1 MFKQIFV
8 NRKQVQ
14 EEETTGKVYKL
25 IQCCDK
31 LKQIK
36 KDVFVNLEVRYIF

>member
-25 IQCCDK
+25 IQYCDK
-31 LKQIK
+31 LKADK
-36 KDVFVNLEVRYIF
+36 ERRFRKS